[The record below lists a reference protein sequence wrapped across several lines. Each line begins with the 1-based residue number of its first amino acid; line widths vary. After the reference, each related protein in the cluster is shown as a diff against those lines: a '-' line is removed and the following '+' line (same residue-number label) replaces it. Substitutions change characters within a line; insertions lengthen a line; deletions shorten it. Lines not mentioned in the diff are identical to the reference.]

1 MILPRKKLLSK
12 CGANEKAI
20 PKWDDKSEFFKHI
33 FLSSFVLSTLGGK
46 EEISFLKKITFEQL
60 TILFSPFKKGIHFE
74 VHRTV
79 GVPYF
84 MSLSTLIST
93 RLTILFPQPW
103 NELLWWDHAD
113 LLLLRGNAVE
123 KVCQAGQQVFL
134 LFLLGLV
141 CQHILTERPAEI
153 QGLKHGVT
161 VACVPKLPKDK
172 QGWFDHA
179 LGTCHLC
186 NRWRKE
192 KGHPPWTSLD
202 SPVPQSCLPCQKS
215 KHQQLADQQGNEH
228 KFT

>member
-1 MILPRKKLLSK
+1 M
-12 CGANEKAI
+12 
-20 PKWDDKSEFFKHI
+20 
-33 FLSSFVLSTLGGK
+33 
-46 EEISFLKKITFEQL
+46 
-60 TILFSPFKKGIHFE
+60 TILFSPFKKGIYFE

-79 GVPYF
+79 GFPYF
-84 MSLSTLIST
+84 RSLSTLIST
-93 RLTILFPQPW
+93 LLTILFPQPW

-161 VACVPKLPKDK
+161 VACVPELPKDNRD
-172 QGWFDHA
+172 GSNHT

-186 NRWRKE
+186 DGWGKGE
-192 KGHPPWTSLD
+192 GHPPWTGLD
-202 SPVPQSCLPCQKS
+202 FPVPQSCSPCRKTS
-215 KHQQLADQQGNEH
+215 KPL
-228 KFT
+228 